1 MMGGSFAIWQ
11 LIIALLFISYII
23 LNIVFLIIVSVSSV
37 KISNRLD
44 ELVKQNVNRFNSKE

>member
-11 LIIALLFISYII
+11 IIIALLFLSYIV

-44 ELVKQNVNRFNSKE
+44 ELVKQNENRLNNKE